1 MVDHAT
7 GLARSERR
15 QFGARGG
22 HLVLVAGDLPQHDAC
37 VALMLRTARTVE
49 DVLDHVRRL
58 HESFGREG
66 VRREEIVQV
75 GMVFERDVTLG
86 RAGCVTRVR
95 VRHESGVRVWEGD
108 EGEKRVPPDWARVSV
123 S

>member
-1 MVDHAT
+1 MMEHEI
-7 GLARSERR
+7 GFARSEGR

-66 VRREEIVQV
+66 VRREEIVPV
-75 GMVFERDVTLG
+75 RMVLERDVTLHG
-86 RAGCVTRVR
+86 RGLR
-95 VRHESGVRVWEGD
+95 D
-108 EGEKRVPPDWARVSV
+108 EG
-123 S
+123 